1 MTKPRRP
8 FTERDLQITRD
19 LLERSRTQLSPE
31 QHEFLTDGIELL
43 AELMAMVKAS
53 DADDDTPVGE
63 EFLAEAIAR
72 MHARKA
78 R

>member
-1 MTKPRRP
+1 MTPRP

-19 LLERSRTQLSPE
+19 LLERNRTQLSPE
-31 QHEFLTDGIELL
+31 HHEVLTDGIELL
-43 AELMAMVKAS
+43 AELMAMVKES

-63 EFLAEAIAR
+63 EFLEQAIAR
-72 MHARKA
+72 VRARKA